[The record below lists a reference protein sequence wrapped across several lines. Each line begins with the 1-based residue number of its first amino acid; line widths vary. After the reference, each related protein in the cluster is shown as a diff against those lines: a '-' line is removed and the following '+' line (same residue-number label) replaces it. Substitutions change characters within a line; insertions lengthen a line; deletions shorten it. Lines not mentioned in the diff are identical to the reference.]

1 MVKLREMRLLHMD
14 VKCLPHMADGTQ
26 RSFLFVAIDRA
37 TCCMSVQFKSGRTAR
52 SANGCL
58 TALHKACPHDD
69 SETVDLQRQGVHR
82 PAPCQPRRRTQWSAW
97 VRLICS
103 AGLWALG
110 TD

>member
-14 VKCLPHMADGTQ
+14 VKCLPQMADGTQ

-58 TALHKACPHDD
+58 TALHKACPMTIQKLLTYNGKEFTD
-69 SETVDLQRQGVHR
+69 
-82 PAPCQPRRRTQWSAW
+82 
-97 VRLICS
+97 RLLAS
-103 AGLWALG
+103 REGEPSGAHGFV
-110 TD
+110 